1 MGNEVEQVKV
11 IEFILTSLVLV
22 KMLLNFYMLPTYKIC
37 KLKQGHVQQLQ
48 LRISCNI
55 IKTKGNIYDFYIQD
69 NYLQKCNDDQIFEH
83 INYKS
88 YNVQR
93 FRV

>member
-1 MGNEVEQVKV
+1 MGNVVEQVKV

-37 KLKQGHVQQLQ
+37 KLKQGHAQQLQ

-69 NYLQKCNDDQIFEH
+69 NYSQKCNDDQIFGH

-88 YNVQR
+88 YNAQR